1 MKIRKILRIFVAVI
15 LVMTF
20 NLLQVS
26 ALSINL
32 DQRNSILKNSEAEKI
47 EQHVEALLNGKI
59 KFVNEDPTT
68 TLNIDFNTIET
79 IDNNND
85 EMVALNT
92 VLSNKEVTERTQF
105 MEKEVLKDVIEL
117 DSEKKRI

>member
-59 KFVNEDPTT
+59 KFVNEDPTIMMRW
-68 TLNIDFNTIET
+68 L
-79 IDNNND
+79 
-85 EMVALNT
+85 L
-92 VLSNKEVTERTQF
+92 
-105 MEKEVLKDVIEL
+105 
-117 DSEKKRI
+117 